1 MYNGVE
7 AAAVK
12 GTGLSG
18 YVQRSRVNVL
28 ATGRVPAEEG
38 AAAMEGGAS
47 INPLEQRRAQGEN
60 REMAARLESHRA
72 LREVRLRVMLYREER
87 EAAGVDPV
95 TMDRECGELYD
106 SLLVAAK
113 RRLKA
118 QQKTENAKTV
128 AKFAAAFGVKATAA
142 VTTSGGGAGSGS
154 AFDRSVQEVEKHRTE
169 EERRRH
175 QEAQLVEHL
184 KRMRREGSDAV
195 EGANIWDTEE
205 TGI

>member
-7 AAAVK
+7 AAEVK

-18 YVQRSRVNVL
+18 YVQRSRVNVS
-28 ATGRVPAEEG
+28 AAGRAPAEDG
-38 AAAMEGGAS
+38 ATAVEGGAS

-87 EAAGVDPV
+87 EAAGVDTV
-95 TMDRECGELYD
+95 TVERECGELYE
-106 SLLVAAK
+106 SLLAAAR

-118 QQKTENAKTV
+118 QQKTEAAKTA
-128 AKFAAAFGVKATAA
+128 AKFAAAFGVKSTMVATAA
-142 VTTSGGGAGSGS
+142 GGGAGIGS
-154 AFDRSVQEVEKHRTE
+154 AFDRSVQEVERHRKE

-184 KRMRREGSDAV
+184 KRVRREGRD
-195 EGANIWDTEE
+195 EE
-205 TGI
+205 PQ

>member
-18 YVQRSRVNVL
+18 YVQRSRVNVS
-28 ATGRVPAEEG
+28 AAGRAPAEEG
-38 AAAMEGGAS
+38 AEPVEGGAS

-60 REMAARLESHRA
+60 REMAARLESHHA
-72 LREVRLRVMLYREER
+72 LRDVRLRVMLYREER

-95 TMDRECGELYD
+95 TIDRECDELYN

-118 QQKTENAKTV
+118 QQKTENAKTA
-128 AKFAAAFGVKATAA
+128 AKFAAAFGVKSTATM
-142 VTTSGGGAGSGS
+142 TTAGSGGVGSGS
-154 AFDRSVQEVEKHRTE
+154 AFDRSVQEVEKRRSE

-184 KRMRREGSDAV
+184 KRMRREGSDA
-195 EGANIWDTEE
+195 AAP
-205 TGI
+205 